1 MNATFT
7 QEFIFE
13 EIIVT
18 VSYEERG
25 KYDFK
30 VMSKSWILLGIGY
43 YCEGVDGLLQLKYIL
58 FSCE

>member
-18 VSYEERG
+18 LSYEERG

-43 YCEGVDGLLQLKYIL
+43 YCGWFITAKIHLI
-58 FSCE
+58 